1 MVVQIFFFVLIV
13 CQISAGRWAN
23 FDDAS
28 VQGEYQ
34 IETHIDK
41 NGNINDFVQKKY
53 KILNEQ
59 GRRFCRIYHFLF

>member
-1 MVVQIFFFVLIV
+1 MIFFKKNGCTDFLFFVLIV

-41 NGNINDFVQKKY
+41 NGNVNDFVQKK
-53 KILNEQ
+53 
-59 GRRFCRIYHFLF
+59 